1 MNNYTDNQDIIT
13 KTLYNNTEYESC
25 YIESSSLKD
34 NKLNNFIFSGCQ
46 IVDNIWDNTFLNSG
60 SFIEG
65 FLKNIS
71 TRFSCFNNIKFKN
84 IDFDKVNFDYCIFKD
99 CEFTNTA
106 FENCSCN
113 NIEFINC
120 KFNKNTI
127 IENTPFNN
135 ILITESDI
143 PDTVLYKMGEIT
155 INESTFNK
163 KIRI

>member
-1 MNNYTDNQDIIT
+1 MIDNQDIIT
-13 KTLYNNTEYESC
+13 KILYNNTEYESC
-25 YIESSSLKD
+25 YIESSYFKD
-34 NKLNNFIFSGCQ
+34 NKLGNFTFSGCQ
-46 IVDNIWDNTFLNSG
+46 IVDNVWNNAFLNSG

-71 TRFSCFNNIKFKN
+71 IQFSCFNNIKFEN
-84 IDFDKVNFDYCIFKD
+84 MDFDKVNFDYCIFKNCD
-99 CEFTNTA
+99 FTNTA

-143 PDTVLYKMGEIT
+143 PDTVLYKMGE
-155 INESTFNK
+155 
-163 KIRI
+163 